1 MTEDQYVVWGIVTV
15 VLAFAE
21 LGMETISAD
30 THTGRRWAALP
41 RWAARGAVLCCLL
54 WFTLA
59 TVAGGMG

>member
-1 MTEDQYVVWGIVTV
+1 V
-15 VLAFAE
+15 VLVFAE
-21 LGMETISAD
+21 LGMETISPPHD
-30 THTGRRWAALP
+30 DGGQWWAQLP